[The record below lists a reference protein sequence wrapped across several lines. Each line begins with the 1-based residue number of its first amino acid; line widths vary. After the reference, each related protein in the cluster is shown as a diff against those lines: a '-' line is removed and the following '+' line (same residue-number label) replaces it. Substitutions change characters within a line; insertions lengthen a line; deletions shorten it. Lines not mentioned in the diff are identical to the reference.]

1 MSTPHPLNQA
11 VIAQALHDLRNGQL
25 RRCKAM
31 GFGEQD
37 LDALKHPELVSVLAN
52 ATVSWCSV
60 KVNREVLQRLL
71 RQMEDIEKEIATVD
85 RMLLLGASTE
95 MVSRF
100 FGLTH
105 QEVALRRDMLGLP
118 KRKGRHPVLSEEQ
131 DTALWELWKPAIKE
145 RGIALNDDMA
155 MLNLTLD
162 LAEELA
168 LPASVIWAAIRGWI
182 DQGLV

>member
-31 GFGEQD
+31 GFGEQE

-71 RQMEDIEKEIATVD
+71 HQMEDIEKEIATVD

-118 KRKGRHPVLSEEQ
+118 KRKGRHPVLNEEQ
-131 DTALWELWKPAIKE
+131 DTALWGRWKPAVGQ

-168 LPASVIWAAIRGWI
+168 LPASVIWAAIRSWI